1 MNPSRRLFMA
11 NTAGTA
17 VAIALSGCGGG
28 GGGYGGTPTPA
39 LVPPPVAGVP
49 PPPPPASMLPPGYE
63 QCLPHRPRHCPAV
76 RLEIGGNHGHALT
89 IAAEDV
95 DSPIDMVYSIMGS
108 ADHNQFVT
116 LTAAQ
121 LAQIKGKTAATV
133 MSTMG
138 PDGHTHLVTV
148 NCA

>member
-39 LVPPPVAGVP
+39 LVPPPPAGVP
-49 PPPPPASMLPPGYE
+49 PPPPPASMLPPGYGGT
-63 QCLPHRPRHCPAV
+63 PPPPAAA
-76 RLEIGGNHGHALT
+76 LSCGATAITGNHGHALT